1 MPRRTGKEGLHGRVR
16 QGEVL
21 RQKHERARRKAQEQK
36 EFETDEIL
44 P

>member
-1 MPRRTGKEGLHGRVR
+1 MPRRTGNEGLHDRVR
-16 QGEVL
+16 PGEVL

-36 EFETDEIL
+36 ELKTYEVL